1 MIIYIREMITG
12 RFCVSACQQNQ
23 TPNIIALGAKSTK
36 RCMDSFVVLLQGNDI
51 VAEWKGKKLV
61 MFVIKVGNVGDGV
74 SGVGVVGNNDEVD
87 ECGFEE
93 SLRG

>member
-1 MIIYIREMITG
+1 MIIYI
-12 RFCVSACQQNQ
+12 QNL
-23 TPNIIALGAKSTK
+23 TTAKLPNIIALSAKSAK

-61 MFVIKVGNVGDGV
+61 MFVINVGNVGDGV
-74 SGVGVVGNNDEVD
+74 SGVGNNDEVD